1 MLLIALTWLYGRL
14 GHRYPKLFLTLEML
28 TAIPIAA
35 ASLALFSFYFEG
47 PGEDYLL
54 VGAITLATTVLS
66 IILSL
71 RATLPLLDP
80 AERWIAGRRDPESAE
95 AAWRA
100 AAGTPLGMVRRYLWI
115 PIVVCVLP
123 TVIATVIL
131 FGLPALAFLP
141 LFAGAMVAV
150 GYVAILH
157 YLVLEMGMRPVLLD
171 IDRGASPRAE
181 AGFAALPLR
190 WKMGISLPLINVIAG
205 LVVASLT
212 GGGESVDLGVD
223 VLIAVAVA
231 TTISL
236 ELSLLLSKSILGPI
250 AELRRA
256 MERVNDGDYERGVP
270 VTSGDELGELTASFN
285 EMIHGLAERERI
297 RDAFGTYL
305 DEDVADYIL
314 SDSFDEGGVERDVT
328 VLFCDV
334 REFTRFA
341 ADATPQQI
349 VASLNRLFERIVPLI
364 ARNGGH
370 VDKFV
375 GDGLIAVFGAPE
387 PFPDHAT
394 RAVRAACEIAH
405 EIESA
410 VERRSPLGLDV
421 GIGINSGRVVAGSIG
436 GGGRL
441 DFSVIGN
448 AVNIAS
454 RTEKATR
461 ETGDRVLITADTW
474 QQIEGDFEATSR
486 GLFGL
491 RGIDDKVELYAPRF
505 GDRDAV
511 AEPPN
516 DTGRAAPAG
525 DREDAESHG
534 VRAPGRLERLGRR

>member
-28 TAIPIAA
+28 TALPVAA

-47 PGEDYLL
+47 SGREFLL
-54 VGAITLATTVLS
+54 IGAVALGTTLLS
-66 IILSL
+66 LGLSL
-71 RATLPLLDP
+71 RSTLPLLDP
-80 AERWIAGRRDPESAE
+80 AARWIAGERDAESTK

-100 AAGTPLGMVRRYLWI
+100 AAGIPLGMIRRYLWI
-115 PIVVCVLP
+115 PVVVCVVP
-123 TVIATVIL
+123 TVITSVIV
-131 FGLPALAFLP
+131 FGLSPFAFLP
-141 LFAGAMVAV
+141 LFAGALVAV

-157 YLVLEMGMRPVLLD
+157 YLVLEMGMRPLLLD
-171 IDRGASPRAE
+171 IDRDASPRAE

-212 GGGESVDLGVD
+212 GGGESADLGLD
-223 VLIAVAVA
+223 VLLAVAVA

-236 ELSLLLSKSILGPI
+236 ELSMLLSKSILGPI
-250 AELRRA
+250 AELRRG
-256 MERVNDGDYERGVP
+256 MDRVNAGDFGRGVP

-285 EMIHGLAERERI
+285 AMISGLAERERI

-305 DEDVADYIL
+305 DEEVATYIL
-314 SDSFDEGGVERDVT
+314 SDQFDERGVERDVT

-341 ADATPQQI
+341 ADATPQEI
-349 VASLNRLFERIVPLI
+349 VASLNRLFERIVPAI

-387 PFPDHAT
+387 PFRDHAE
-394 RAVRAACEIAH
+394 RAVRSACEIAS
-405 EIESA
+405 ELGDA
-410 VERRSPLGLDV
+410 DGRRLPGELDI
-421 GIGINSGRVVAGSIG
+421 GIGINSGPVVAGSIG

-448 AVNIAS
+448 AVNVAS

-474 QQIEGDFEATSR
+474 NRLDNGFEATSR
-486 GLFGL
+486 GDFGL
-491 RGIDDKVELYAPRF
+491 RGIDEKVELFAPRF
-505 GDRDAV
+505 GER
-511 AEPPN
+511 N
-516 DTGRAAPAG
+516 AALDGAAAG
-525 DREDAESHG
+525 HHNGAASESHG
-534 VRAPGRLERLGRR
+534 VRAPAGPGS